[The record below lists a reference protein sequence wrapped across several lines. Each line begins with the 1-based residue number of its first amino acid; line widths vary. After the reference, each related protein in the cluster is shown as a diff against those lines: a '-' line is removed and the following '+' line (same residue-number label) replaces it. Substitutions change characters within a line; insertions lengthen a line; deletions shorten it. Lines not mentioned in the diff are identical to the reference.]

1 MESLYYIISGVQP
14 AAECKLAPESRSV
27 VYKCDDCC
35 CAASW
40 QCASPPAV
48 TCAAWRWPA
57 VPAAPT
63 AAAHHPQH
71 SHKPQSPALSC
82 NQRHVIVNSIKIT
95 APESPAKLQGW
106 MGGKG
111 EREGLQCEGPEKNTG
126 WELLARGRT
135 LTGECAPAAAGADS
149 HSQCFSKLHVLHLSP
164 SSSSSSGS
172 AVHCSLRD
180 PADTQYYRWR
190 VKYTDVYESK
200 SHGPLRPR

>member
-82 NQRHVIVNSIKIT
+82 NQRHVIGNSIKIT

-106 MGGKG
+106 GGG
-111 EREGLQCEGPEKNTG
+111 ITG
-126 WELLARGRT
+126 GRGR
-135 LTGECAPAAAGADS
+135 GYS
-149 HSQCFSKLHVLHLSP
+149 VRVLRKTRG
-164 SSSSSSGS
+164 GS
-172 AVHCSLRD
+172 CWLEAER
-180 PADTQYYRWR
+180 
-190 VKYTDVYESK
+190 
-200 SHGPLRPR
+200 